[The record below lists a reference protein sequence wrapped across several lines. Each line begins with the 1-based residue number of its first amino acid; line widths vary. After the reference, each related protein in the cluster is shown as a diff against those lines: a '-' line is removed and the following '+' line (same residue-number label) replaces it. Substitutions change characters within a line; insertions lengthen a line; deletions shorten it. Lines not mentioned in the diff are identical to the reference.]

1 MAEVQ
6 VTRWVDDMDGTDL
19 SALPAEQV
27 RKVRFAV
34 GSVQYQLD
42 LTAENAALFDED
54 IARWVAVARRVRR
67 TRRGSAGRQGSAG
80 RRGSSDG
87 LDRQTR
93 MQVRAWARRQGLS
106 VGRGGRL
113 SKQVLDAW
121 RATQQEAT
129 PDREAEGAAA

>member
-42 LTAENAALFDED
+42 LTAENAAMFDED

-67 TRRGSAGRQGSAG
+67 ARRGSAG

>member
-54 IARWVAVARRVRR
+54 IARWVGVARRVKRAGGSR
-67 TRRGSAGRQGSAG
+67 TRRGW
-80 RRGSSDG
+80 SDG

-93 MQVRAWARRQGLS
+93 MQVRAWARRQGLAVS
-106 VGRGGRL
+106 STGRL
-113 SKQVLDAW
+113 SKQVIAAW

-129 PDREAEGAAA
+129 SDGEAEGVAA

>member
-67 TRRGSAGRQGSAG
+67 TRRGSAGR
-80 RRGSSDG
+80 RGSSDG

>member
-19 SALPAEQV
+19 SVLPAEQV

-34 GSVQYQLD
+34 GSVRYEMD

-54 IARWVAVARRVRR
+54 ISRWVAVARRVRR
-67 TRRGSAGRQGSAG
+67 ARRGSAGR
-80 RRGSSDG
+80 RGWSDG

-106 VGRGGRL
+106 VGQAGRL
-113 SKQVLDAW
+113 SKQVIDAW
-121 RATQQEAT
+121 RATQGQAT
-129 PDREAEGAAA
+129 PGREAEGVAA